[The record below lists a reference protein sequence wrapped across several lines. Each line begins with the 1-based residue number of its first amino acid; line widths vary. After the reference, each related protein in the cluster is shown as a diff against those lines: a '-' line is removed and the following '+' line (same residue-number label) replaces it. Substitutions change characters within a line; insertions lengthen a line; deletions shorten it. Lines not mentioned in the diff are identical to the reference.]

1 MPASSTRS
9 RIQRPRSSSPTLER
23 RPTRDPSRA
32 SARAKMVIDP
42 DGKRTSPRPS
52 PKPAPARGGATSPI
66 IIPSVRTSRSAPV
79 ITRSCHRTVDIESVS
94 GTIRLSG
101 CAGSKGRS
109 MALTS
114 GREVL
119 SAARA
124 GGYAVPAFNIFN
136 LEMLQA
142 AFQAAEVERAPV
154 IVQVSS
160 RSIAYAGLRPLAALA
175 TALAQSV
182 PVPVVLHLDHGP
194 GLAECRAAIDEG
206 FTSVM
211 YDGADLPYAENVS
224 RTRDVVAAAHARG
237 AAAEAELGQVGHTSH
252 QHLPAE
258 LTDPEE
264 ARRFVKETGVDALAV
279 AIGTVHGMTET
290 GAILD
295 VDRIGNLAHHVDAA
309 LVMHGS
315 SGVDDDTLVRA
326 VAPGHETDARAVLG
340 DARDAVMEAARHRI
354 RLVDAAGRA

>member
-1 MPASSTRS
+1 
-9 RIQRPRSSSPTLER
+9 
-23 RPTRDPSRA
+23 
-32 SARAKMVIDP
+32 
-42 DGKRTSPRPS
+42 
-52 PKPAPARGGATSPI
+52 
-66 IIPSVRTSRSAPV
+66 
-79 ITRSCHRTVDIESVS
+79 
-94 GTIRLSG
+94 
-101 CAGSKGRS
+101 

-142 AFQAAEVERAPV
+142 ALGAAEVERAPV
-154 IVQVSS
+154 IVQISP
-160 RSIAYAGLRPLAALA
+160 RSIAYAGLCPLAALA
-175 TALAQSV
+175 TALVESL

-194 GLAECRAAIDEG
+194 GLAECQAALDEG

-211 YDGADLPYAENVS
+211 YDGADLPFAENVR

-237 AAAEAELGQVGHTSH
+237 AAAEAELGQVGHASH
-252 QHLPAE
+252 DHLPVD

-264 ARRFVKETGVDALAV
+264 ARRFVAETGVDALAV

-290 GAILD
+290 GAVLD
-295 VDRIGNLAHHVDAA
+295 VERIADLARNVDAA

-315 SGVDDDTLVRA
+315 SGVGTDMLARAVEAGIRKVNLSTTLQRVFMDTLRRSASV
-326 VAPGHETDARAVLG
+326 PGHETDARAVLR

-354 RLVDAAGRA
+354 RLVGAAGRA

>member
-1 MPASSTRS
+1 
-9 RIQRPRSSSPTLER
+9 
-23 RPTRDPSRA
+23 
-32 SARAKMVIDP
+32 
-42 DGKRTSPRPS
+42 
-52 PKPAPARGGATSPI
+52 
-66 IIPSVRTSRSAPV
+66 
-79 ITRSCHRTVDIESVS
+79 
-94 GTIRLSG
+94 
-101 CAGSKGRS
+101 

-142 AFQAAEVERAPV
+142 ALGAAEAERAPV
-154 IVQVSS
+154 IVQVSP

-175 TALAQSV
+175 TALAEKV

-194 GLAECRAAIDEG
+194 GLAECQAALAAG

-211 YDGADLPYAENVS
+211 YGGADLPFAENVR
-224 RTRDVVAAAHARG
+224 RTRAVVVAAHARG
-237 AAAEAELGQVGHTSH
+237 AAAEAELGQVGHASH
-252 QHLPAE
+252 AHLPVD

-264 ARRFVKETGVDALAV
+264 AGRFAAETGVDALAV

-290 GAILD
+290 GAVLD
-295 VDRIGNLAHHVDAA
+295 IARIADLARHVDAA

-315 SGVDDDTLVRA
+315 SGVDDETIARAVAAGIRKVNLSTALQRVFMDTLRQSA

>member
-1 MPASSTRS
+1 
-9 RIQRPRSSSPTLER
+9 
-23 RPTRDPSRA
+23 
-32 SARAKMVIDP
+32 
-42 DGKRTSPRPS
+42 
-52 PKPAPARGGATSPI
+52 
-66 IIPSVRTSRSAPV
+66 
-79 ITRSCHRTVDIESVS
+79 
-94 GTIRLSG
+94 
-101 CAGSKGRS
+101 

-142 AFQAAEVERAPV
+142 ALVAAEAEWAPV
-154 IVQVSS
+154 IVQISP

-175 TALAQSV
+175 RTLAETV

-194 GLAECRAAIDEG
+194 GLAECQAALDEG

-211 YDGADLPYAENVS
+211 YDGADLPYTENVS
-224 RTRDVVAAAHARG
+224 RTRDVVAAAHTRG
-237 AAAEAELGQVGHTSH
+237 AAAEAELGQVGHASH
-252 QHLPAE
+252 EHLPGD

-264 ARRFVKETGVDALAV
+264 AGRFVAETGVDALAV

-290 GAILD
+290 GAVLD
-295 VDRIGNLAHHVDAA
+295 IELIADLTRNVDAA

-315 SGVDDDTLVRA
+315 SGVGDDMLARA
-326 VAPGHETDARAVLG
+326 VAAGIRKVNLSTALQRVFMDTLRRSASVPGHETDARAVLG

-354 RLVDAAGRA
+354 RLVGAAGRA

>member
-1 MPASSTRS
+1 
-9 RIQRPRSSSPTLER
+9 
-23 RPTRDPSRA
+23 
-32 SARAKMVIDP
+32 
-42 DGKRTSPRPS
+42 
-52 PKPAPARGGATSPI
+52 
-66 IIPSVRTSRSAPV
+66 
-79 ITRSCHRTVDIESVS
+79 
-94 GTIRLSG
+94 
-101 CAGSKGRS
+101 

-119 SAARA
+119 SAARG

-142 AFQAAEVERAPV
+142 ALRAAEVERAPV
-154 IVQVSS
+154 IVQVSP
-160 RSIAYAGLRPLAALA
+160 RSITYAGLHPLATLAAALA
-175 TALAQSV
+175 ERV

-194 GLAECRAAIDEG
+194 GLAECQAALAEG

-211 YDGADLPYAENVS
+211 YDGADLPYADNVS
-224 RTRDVVAAAHARG
+224 RTRDVVTAAHALG
-237 AAAEAELGQVGHTSH
+237 AAAEAELGQVGHASH
-252 QHLPAE
+252 VHLPAE
-258 LTDPEE
+258 HTDPEE
-264 ARRFVKETGVDALAV
+264 ARQFVKETGVDALAV

-295 VDRIGNLAHHVDAA
+295 VDRIAELARHVDAA

-326 VAPGHETDARAVLG
+326 VAAGIRKVNLSTALQRVFMDTLRQSAVAPGHETDARAVLS